1 MRPRPQFSTALEQEL
16 YEALEGMYHAAT
28 FQCAKGARNT
38 SKLFRVNA
46 DAAFMAAIETSSAAL
61 RRAREQQ

>member
-1 MRPRPQFSTALEQEL
+1 
-16 YEALEGMYHAAT
+16 MYHAAT